1 MKNLTKLNQDG
12 KLSKKVKFMIEKE
25 SLKINFGGED
35 CIRIDT
41 LRDSLDATL
50 KTLEIIANKTLKK
63 EDYCKF
69 VVENVQIGCFEII
82 ISVIKDILPELV
94 LAGVTAMPEIVKTY
108 IEIIK
113 LRKSLKGHPPIKIE
127 DNNGRKEIT
136 NRDGNVIIIENSTF
150 NIYVNNDEIEKGLA
164 KMNRTISQDG
174 GRTTLEIKSYD
185 QNGNSNEDVDYS
197 EEEIKQSSNAI
208 DVDKLIDDIEIQ
220 EFKCSASI
228 KRPCFSGDT
237 KWDVKISL
245 LDNKSVSVSVEDAE
259 FLEKIQKGEIGLSA
273 TTRIF
278 AQFESKA
285 RIGKNGESNGSTKYS
300 LKKVFEI
307 HQLPKFEQ
315 VSLDSLDDDN
325 V

>member
-1 MKNLTKLNQDG
+1 M
-12 KLSKKVKFMIEKE
+12 
-25 SLKINFGGED
+25 
-35 CIRIDT
+35 
-41 LRDSLDATL
+41 
-50 KTLEIIANKTLKK
+50 KK

-197 EEEIKQSSNAI
+197 EEEIKQSSIAI

-220 EFKCSASI
+220 EFKSSASI
-228 KRPCFSGDT
+228 KRPCFSGEA
-237 KWDVKISL
+237 KWELNIPV
-245 LDNKSVSVSVEDAE
+245 LDRTVSVSVEDDE
-259 FLEKIQKGEIGLSA
+259 FLEKVQKGEISFSA
-273 TTRIF
+273 ATRIE
-278 AQFESKA
+278 ARFESKT
-285 RIGKNGESNGSTKYS
+285 RIDKNGESVGATRYALKQVISIKQREQTKQMS
-300 LKKVFEI
+300 I
-307 HQLPKFEQ
+307 
-315 VSLDSLDDDN
+315 DDIEN
-325 V
+325 

>member
-197 EEEIKQSSNAI
+197 EEEIKQSSIAI

-220 EFKCSASI
+220 EFKSSAFI
-228 KRPCFSGDT
+228 KRPCFSGEA
-237 KWDVKISL
+237 KWELNIPV
-245 LDNKSVSVSVEDAE
+245 LDRTVSVSVEDDE
-259 FLEKIQKGEIGLSA
+259 FLEKVQKGEISFSA
-273 TTRIF
+273 ATRIE
-278 AQFESKA
+278 ARFESKT
-285 RIGKNGESNGSTKYS
+285 RIDKNGESVGATRYALKQVISIKQREQTKQMS
-300 LKKVFEI
+300 I
-307 HQLPKFEQ
+307 
-315 VSLDSLDDDN
+315 DDIEN
-325 V
+325 